1 MADYKLPKCWLGKS
15 QTVLDADGKM
25 QGKMITEAEVNLQ
38 CRCLN
43 EMQAFFC
50 GEGHLTEC
58 HAGMSCEDAECS
70 HYEREMRFEADID
83 LDDGDPVDNFDEEED
98 CS

>member
-15 QTVLDADGKM
+15 LSTIKDNDQAVDKV
-25 QGKMITEAEVNLQ
+25 ITEEMVNMS
-38 CRCLN
+38 CLCSN

-58 HAGMSCEDAECS
+58 HVGMRCDEAECS
-70 HYEREMRFEADID
+70 HLSRY
-83 LDDGDPVDNFDEEED
+83 DDGFYDGEED
-98 CS
+98 RS